1 MARKK
6 NGSELAQAP
15 VLEEVEGTK
24 GLGIDGGISIATFM
38 LLLGAISLMWYLI
51 SERYP
56 VA

>member
-6 NGSELAQAP
+6 NGRELPQAP
-15 VLEEVEGTK
+15 VMEEVEGTK
-24 GLGIDGGISIATFM
+24 GMGIDGGISIATF
-38 LLLGAISLMWYLI
+38 LCLLGAISLIWFLI